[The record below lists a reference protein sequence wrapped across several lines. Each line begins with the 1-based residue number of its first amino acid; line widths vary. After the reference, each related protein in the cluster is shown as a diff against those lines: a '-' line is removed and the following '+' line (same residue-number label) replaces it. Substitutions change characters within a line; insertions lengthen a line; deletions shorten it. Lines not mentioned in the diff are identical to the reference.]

1 MPSWDVHFNL
11 RFHPDHP
18 EIVRLTAQI
27 ETISFVVREMPIP
40 PQIQERLNKLN
51 IIRAVRGT
59 TGIEGI
65 EFTEEEIRQILD
77 SPPDSPFPNESE
89 HRKAQEVR
97 NAEKL
102 MRHVVDVVN
111 ESPNAQISQGLILS
125 CHDVLTR
132 GIDYDHNEPGR
143 YRNFRVTVGPY
154 VPPETGDDV
163 RRLMREF
170 IRWFNT
176 GAPTQWH
183 PIIRAIV
190 AHFYIVS
197 IHPFGDGNG
206 RTSRAIESYLLYQAG
221 VNTCGFYSLANFYY
235 KNRPQY
241 IHSMNRIQFQ
251 MSEDLTPLVLF
262 ALDGLDKELREVY
275 IEAMSE
281 VRVISY
287 RAFARN
293 LIDSKANLSR
303 RVRERLINF
312 TSELASTRQI
322 SLTALRNRELRI
334 SRLYSQTGTR
344 TITRDVRLLQQYGL
358 IRVEGDNL
366 SPNLESVNPWTR
378 G

>member
-1 MPSWDVHFNL
+1 MV
-11 RFHPDHP
+11 
-18 EIVRLTAQI
+18 
-27 ETISFVVREMPIP
+27 
-40 PQIQERLNKLN
+40 K
-51 IIRAVRGT
+51 
-59 TGIEGI
+59 
-65 EFTEEEIRQILD
+65 
-77 SPPDSPFPNESE
+77 
-89 HRKAQEVR
+89 
-97 NAEKL
+97 
-102 MRHVVDVVN
+102 
-111 ESPNAQISQGLILS
+111 ESPNAPISQGLILS
-125 CHDVLTR
+125 CHDVLTQ
-132 GIDYDHNEPGR
+132 GIDYNHNESGR
-143 YRNFRVTVGPY
+143 HRNFRVTVGPY

-221 VNTCGFYSLANFYY
+221 INTCGFYSLANYYY

-241 IHSMNRIQFQ
+241 IHSMNRLQFQ
-251 MSEDLTPLVLF
+251 MSEDLTPLVIF
-262 ALDGLDKELREVY
+262 ALDGLDKELKEVY
-275 IEAMSE
+275 TEAMSE

-293 LIDSKANLSR
+293 LIDSKGNLSR

-312 TSELASTRQI
+312 TSELASTKQI
-322 SLTALRNRELRI
+322 SLMALRNRELRI

-366 SPNLESVNPWTR
+366 SPILESLNPWTR